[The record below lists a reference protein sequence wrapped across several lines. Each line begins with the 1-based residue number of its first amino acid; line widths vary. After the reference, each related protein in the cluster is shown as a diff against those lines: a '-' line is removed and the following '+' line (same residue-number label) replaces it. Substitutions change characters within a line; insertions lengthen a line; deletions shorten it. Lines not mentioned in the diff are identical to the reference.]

1 VCFIKRVAYIHIP
14 ENNSLLKIVL
24 VPTKTRNPL
33 TKTDELTTTNEQKT
47 QFNNTLSQ
55 LLCNPIV
62 SLAHTSRALT
72 QLAESEDA
80 RRRDFECA
88 KMSY

>member
-1 VCFIKRVAYIHIP
+1 MLCILIIDELPTFTP
-14 ENNSLLKIVL
+14 ENNALFKMSWFQ
-24 VPTKTRNPL
+24 PTRNPL

-62 SLAHTSRALT
+62 SLAHTSRVH
-72 QLAESEDA
+72 SVS
-80 RRRDFECA
+80 R
-88 KMSY
+88 K